1 MLRPLR
7 RHPHQVSVRGAAGMR
22 WPMAEPGVI
31 VIGSGPAGVSAAE
44 AFRNY
49 DGIQP
54 LRILTEDPDL
64 PYARPPLSKDYLRGD
79 TNDVSLHPP
88 QWFRE
93 RAIEVVHEVPLER
106 IDIAG
111 RRVIA
116 GGTTFPYSELVLACG
131 ASPTA
136 LPVPGGDGAL
146 QLRSLADASRL
157 RQAAAQ
163 ASSAVVVGAGFIG
176 CEAAASLAS
185 QGILVTLVA
194 PDTAPQEK
202 RLGAEAGQRML
213 GLLRA
218 ADVRYVGKVAVKAI
232 HGQEVILDNGTTLDT
247 DLVLAATGVTPNS
260 EAAQAAGLRMEDS
273 RVVTSADMRT
283 SAEGVYAAGDVAWA
297 FNATA
302 GRNVAVEHWQDAI
315 DQGAVAGAAMA
326 GQSVKWDAVPGFWST
341 IGDSTIKY
349 HAWGDGYQNS
359 RLVEH
364 DDGFTV
370 WYVTDNAVVGVLT
383 CNADDDYDLGET
395 LIAARR
401 PAPVSMG

>member
-1 MLRPLR
+1 
-7 RHPHQVSVRGAAGMR
+7 
-22 WPMAEPGVI
+22 MAEPGVI

-49 DGIQP
+49 DGARSV
-54 LRILTEDPDL
+54 RILTEDPDL
-64 PYARPPLSKDYLRGD
+64 PYERPPLSKDYLRGD
-79 TNDVSLHPP
+79 TDDVSLHPP

-93 RAIEVVHEVPLER
+93 RAIEVVHGVSLQR

-116 GGTTFPYSELVLACG
+116 GGSAIPYSELVLACG
-131 ASPTA
+131 ASPTP

-146 QLRSLADASRL
+146 QLRSLADAGRL
-157 RQAAAQ
+157 RQAATQ

-185 QGILVTLVA
+185 QGISVTLVA
-194 PDTAPQEK
+194 PEAAPQQK
-202 RLGAEAGQRML
+202 RLGSEAGEQML
-213 GLLRA
+213 ELLRA
-218 ADVRYVGKVAVKAI
+218 ADVRYVGKVAVESI
-232 HGQEVILDNGTTLDT
+232 DGRRVVLDNGTTLDT

-260 EAAQAAGLRMEDS
+260 DAAQEAGLKMKDS

-341 IGDSTIKY
+341 IGESTIKY

-359 RLVEH
+359 RLVKH

-395 LIAARR
+395 LITTGR
-401 PAPVSMG
+401 PAPVSVG